1 MESLQGRVLSG
12 RYEIAELIGRG
23 GTADTYRAADKTLHR
38 DVAVKVLI
46 ERSDETN
53 SRLLMEARAM
63 ARLNHPRIVAVY
75 DAGDD
80 HGIAHIVMELVR
92 GKTLSQL
99 EGGELGY
106 RQALGYIGEVLEALD
121 YANSQGILH
130 RDIKPSNIM
139 IVEDGKHTKLTDF
152 GLARRASEVTQ
163 TTRTGQIVGTISYLA
178 PERFLSK
185 PADVRSDL
193 YSVGIVM
200 YEIFTG
206 TLPFRNDRDDIV
218 ATMYSH
224 VHDLPTP
231 PREINRNIP
240 EPLEHVIMRAIEK
253 DPGRRYQT
261 AREFLADIYM
271 LLGPQ
276 AAAAAQ
282 KSTTTPVPDAKPLK
296 TFTPSVGDRTTD
308 PALRQALDRAL
319 ASSRNRSDALENVL
333 KGMIATRRRNYDE
346 ARDAYLAAMHE
357 LSAIN
362 NEVEF
367 AKTALKYATMVLQKA
382 ADGHRDRN
390 ELRDSV
396 NRLNQALRIFHEFN
410 LHEQYAHAE
419 YMINALERTAIGI
432 IY

>member
-1 MESLQGRVLSG
+1 MDSLQGRTLGG
-12 RYEIAELIGRG
+12 RYEIADLLGRG
-23 GTADTYRAADKTLHR
+23 GTADTYRGLDKTLRR
-38 DVAVKVLI
+38 DVAVKVLV

-53 SRLLMEARAM
+53 ARLLMEARAM
-63 ARLNHPRIVAVY
+63 ARLNHPHIVAVY
-75 DAGDD
+75 DAGEDS
-80 HGIAHIVMELVR
+80 GISYIVMELVR
-92 GKTLSQL
+92 GKTLSAL

-106 RQALGYIGEVLEALD
+106 KQALGYIYEVLGALE
-121 YANSQGILH
+121 YANSQGIIH

-240 EPLEHVIMRAIEK
+240 EALEHVIMRAIEK

-261 AREFLADIYM
+261 ATEFMNDVQILV
-271 LLGPQ
+271 GPVVPSSP
-276 AAAAAQ
+276 A
-282 KSTTTPVPDAKPLK
+282 TPVLEAKPLK
-296 TFTPSVGDRTTD
+296 TFAPSTGAKTTD
-308 PALRQALDRAL
+308 PTLRQALDRAL

-333 KGMIATRRRNYDE
+333 KGMIATRRREYDD
-346 ARDAYLAAMHE
+346 AREAYLAAMHE

-362 NEVEF
+362 NEVEY
-367 AKTALKYATMVLQKA
+367 AKTALKYATMILQKA
-382 ADGHRDRN
+382 TDGKRDRN

-396 NRLNQALRIFHEFN
+396 NRLNESLRIFHEYG
-410 LHEQYAHAE
+410 LHEQYAHTE

-432 IY
+432 IF